1 MVKNCTIYSSKEY
14 EEILTYLENDG
25 MRDVSDGLSDMEV
38 PDKSDLEI
46 KMFERNYFEGNLRI
60 SLKKQFERGDSFSH
74 LIAGTWNFLETI
86 ETEHEAQKKK
96 LTHRILECKTAIG
109 IRAEPVFT
117 LTDKRLDC
125 VFRITE
131 MCDGIIFNG
140 SEMLDRNGEL
150 ILDKDGNSEIT
161 N

>member
-14 EEILTYLENDG
+14 EEILAYLEGDG

-38 PDKSDLEI
+38 PDKSDLEVKI
-46 KMFERNYFEGNLRI
+46 FERNYFEGNLRV
-60 SLKKQFERGDSFSH
+60 SLKKQFERGDSFSS
-74 LIAGTWNFLETI
+74 LIRGTWNFFETI
-86 ETEHEAQKKK
+86 ETKHKTQKKK
-96 LTHRILECKTAIG
+96 LVNHILECKTAIG
-109 IRAEPVFT
+109 IRADPVFT

-140 SEMLDRNGEL
+140 SEMIDRNGNL
-150 ILDKDGNSEIT
+150 ILDKSGNTELA
-161 N
+161 